1 MNWIMYYIWISMGL
15 TLILAIIGLATT
27 IFVLLHSLVLLS
39 KEQKLATIEQ
49 LEERIEEL
57 RK

>member
-1 MNWIMYYIWISMGL
+1 MENFEK
-15 TLILAIIGLATT
+15 TLKKKKTDLFHKFYGT
-27 IFVLLHSLVLLS
+27 LS